1 MAFWRSFLWSLTVS
15 PLSLCAVLLESQ
27 VRNVERGSACV
38 NGPATRACWTNG
50 YSIATDSDQKF
61 PTTGKTVS
69 YTLEV
74 TNTTCNPD
82 GSGSRICMLVNG
94 QYPGPTLRASWGD
107 TLDITVKNSL
117 QNNGTSIHYVRDD
130 ISHQHWG
137 L

>member
-1 MAFWRSFLWSLTVS
+1 M
-15 PLSLCAVLLESQ
+15 
-27 VRNVERGSACV
+27 
-38 NGPATRACWTNG
+38 NG
-50 YSIATDSDQKF
+50 YSIATDFDQMF

-94 QYPGPTLRASWGD
+94 QYPGPTIRASWGD

-117 QNNGTSIHYVRDD
+117 QNNGTSIHFVHDD
-130 ISHQHWG
+130 ISHQH
-137 L
+137 